1 MSEKKNNKSLI
12 IKAICLG
19 VLIIIICVVVWFLTH
34 KNETHYTVSRDEV
47 DTSALKCTSTN
58 GEDALLFYKTS
69 QRNEYVLRFSFRDD
83 KLSQLSYEYNSVY
96 NSDEAA
102 SSASADL
109 FQEYVVFMKEHG
121 VERDSLNPNFA
132 PVKSKLKITL
142 YWDLTKGLKPVSPIF
157 FMTEE
162 EYDKLDKSG
171 NSDIKKM
178 YEAKGFSCTVAD

>member
-1 MSEKKNNKSLI
+1 MSGKKYNGSLV

-19 VLIIIICVVVWFLTH
+19 VVIVVVGVLIWLLTH
-34 KNETHYTVSRDEV
+34 KNEAHYTVSKNETE
-47 DTSALKCTSTN
+47 TSALKCISTN
-58 GEDALLFYKTS
+58 GEDALLFYKSS

-83 KLSQLSYEYNSVY
+83 RLSQLSYEYNSVY
-96 NSDEAA
+96 NSNEAA

-132 PVKSKLKITL
+132 PVKSKLKISL

-162 EYDKLDKSG
+162 EYDKLDKTG
-171 NSDIKKM
+171 LSDVKKM
-178 YEAKGFSCTVAD
+178 YEAKGFSCTVAE